1 MVKWKD
7 VLSQPAAVKGGGP
20 QGGPAGILEYI
31 SQTNGN
37 LDFTDEDSG
46 YKFVDDASMIEILH
60 LLTIGM
66 SSFYVKSQVPSDIS
80 VEKQF
85 VHNSNLKTQ
94 KHMHSISEWTNCQ
107 EMKQHRK
114 DKIHDNTFL

>member
-1 MVKWKD
+1 MVKWKN
-7 VLSQPAAVKGGGP
+7 VLSQPVTVKGGGP
-20 QGGPAGILEYI
+20 QGGTAGILEYI

-94 KHMHSISEWTNCQ
+94 KQ
-107 EMKQHRK
+107 
-114 DKIHDNTFL
+114 